1 MTSQHSGA
9 FFVPKLGATT
19 KTGDKELII
28 TKNNEK
34 LNGLYLKEISINLK
48 QMGFITQPSGNNLE
62 VSFDGRSLCRVTP
75 TGGVRYL
82 EYEVKGE
89 DRQAALDKVVDV
101 VVQTAEYMRQMESA
115 PQLKADSL
123 EGDYRLLAEFNNTV
137 LAGHPTQFGVQFITW
152 EWVQNRTSLWQ
163 GEYFGPDSG
172 SYDAA
177 KQSFAV
183 RSGLI
188 QGSALFT
195 PEQMMEIYHC
205 STEILAGLYPITDE
219 QQKCLQSIIE
229 QVEASVPDFDE
240 RLQKELEPDVS
251 EIPESGGLQFS

>member
-1 MTSQHSGA
+1 MYMNEEAEKRYFDEAARALRREGFQVERLQDGYLN
-9 FFVPKLGATT
+9 VML
-19 KTGDKELII
+19 
-28 TKNNEK
+28 NN
-34 LNGLYLKEISINLK
+34 
-48 QMGFITQPSGNNLE
+48 Q
-62 VSFDGRSLCRVTP
+62 SLCEVYKV
-75 TGGVRYL
+75 GGITYN
-82 EYEVKGE
+82 
-89 DRQAALDKVVDV
+89 QIAAPELLAAKDKAFGIIST
-101 VVQTAEYMRQMESA
+101 TAEYMRQMESA

-137 LAGHPTQFGVQFITW
+137 LAGHPTQFGVQFVTW